1 MTKTM
6 DSGKYHTI
14 PLVTGW
20 FFIQVKKV
28 GELEKSR
35 GEIGDCVNI
44 HDNISPALDIKSPVP
59 PAP

>member
-1 MTKTM
+1 M
-6 DSGKYHTI
+6 DSGKYQTI